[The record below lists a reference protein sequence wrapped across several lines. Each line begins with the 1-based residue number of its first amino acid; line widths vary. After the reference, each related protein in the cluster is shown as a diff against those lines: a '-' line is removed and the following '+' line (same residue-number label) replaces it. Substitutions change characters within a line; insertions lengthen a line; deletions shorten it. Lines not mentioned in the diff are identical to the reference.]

1 MATTYAELSARFE
14 QRRTA
19 FTHRVG
25 EATAVQAEFE
35 RLRAEQTTAAA
46 EEHTA
51 EQVAALL
58 QTYSEQEQAELHA
71 RIEGL
76 VTQGLQAVFGEELG
90 FRMQPGNERG
100 QATLRF
106 SVTGHGVETDVL
118 EARGGGLAA
127 VIGFLL
133 RVIVTA
139 LHPAQPRRFFVLDE
153 TFGMVSAGFQEE
165 LGRFI
170 RRLCDEADLQVLLVT
185 HAPRVGLHADR
196 VYGISH
202 DGTKTIIKPM
212 ETVEL

>member
-1 MATTYAELSARFE
+1 MTYPELQQRFE
-14 QRRTA
+14 ARRSA
-19 FTHRVG
+19 FLSRVG
-25 EATAVQAEFE
+25 EATAIQAEFE
-35 RLRAEQTTAAA
+35 RVREERARAELEETTAA
-46 EEHTA
+46 
-51 EQVAALL
+51 QVAELL
-58 QTYSEQEQAELHA
+58 QTYSEQEQADLQG

-90 FRMQPGNERG
+90 FKMTPGSERG

-106 SVTGHGVETDVL
+106 TVTGHGVETDVL

-139 LHPAQPRRFFVLDE
+139 LHPATPRRFFVLDE

-170 RRLCDEADLQVLLVT
+170 RRLCDEADVQVLLVT
-185 HAPRVGLHADR
+185 HAPRVGLHADK
-196 VYGISH
+196 VYEISH
-202 DGTKTIIKPM
+202 DGTRTKIQPR
-212 ETVEL
+212 EAVEL

>member
-1 MATTYAELSARFE
+1 MTASYAELSARFDA
-14 QRRTA
+14 RRSA
-19 FTHRVG
+19 FQARVG
-25 EATAVQAEFE
+25 EATAVQAEFQRVLGE
-35 RLRAEQTTAAA
+35 ATAATTDEA
-46 EEHTA
+46 TA

-58 QTYSEQEQAELHA
+58 QSYSEQEQADLHA

-106 SVTGHGVETDVL
+106 TVTGHGVETDVL

-139 LHPAQPRRFFVLDE
+139 LHPGSPRRFFVLDE
-153 TFGMVSAGFQEE
+153 TFGMVSSEFQEE

-170 RRLCDEADLQVLLVT
+170 RRLCDEAELQVLLVT

-196 VYGISH
+196 VYAVSH
-202 DGTKTIIKPM
+202 DGTKTSIRAM

>member
-1 MATTYAELSARFE
+1 MATYAELSERFE
-14 QRRTA
+14 RRRNA
-19 FTHRVG
+19 FHARVG
-25 EATAVQAEFE
+25 EATAVQAELQ
-35 RLRAEQTTAAA
+35 RVLDEQTAAQLEETTAAQVV
-46 EEHTA
+46 ELLQSYSEA
-51 EQVAALL
+51 EQADL
-58 QTYSEQEQAELHA
+58 QA

-76 VTQGLQAVFGEELG
+76 VSQGLVAIFGEELG
-90 FRMQPGNERG
+90 FRMTPGTERG

-106 SVTGHGVETDVL
+106 TVTGHGAETDVL

-133 RVIVTA
+133 RVIVVV

-185 HAPRVGLHADR
+185 HAPLVGAAADR
-196 VYGISH
+196 VYSVVH
-202 DGTKTIIKPM
+202 DGHSTQIKPM
-212 ETVEL
+212 ESVEL

>member
-1 MATTYAELSARFE
+1 MATYAALSERFE
-14 QRRTA
+14 ARRTA
-19 FTHRVG
+19 FLARVG

-35 RLRAEQTTAAA
+35 RVRAERDGSLV
-46 EEHTA
+46 EEQTA

-58 QTYSEQEQAELHA
+58 QSYSEQEQADLHA

-76 VTQGLQAVFGEELG
+76 VTQGLQAVFGEQLG
-90 FRMQPGNERG
+90 FKMTPGSERG

-106 SVTGHGVETDVL
+106 TVTGHGVETDVL

-170 RRLCDEADLQVLLVT
+170 RRLCDEAQLQVLLVT

-196 VYGISH
+196 VYSVSH
-202 DGTKTIIKPM
+202 DGIRTKIEPM